1 MDDKEKFI
9 VRISCEPKITPT
21 DIGAKIVDK
30 MLTLRVEK
38 VNESIIS
45 QLRDLMKE
53 KGVNELIAIDESK
66 VLEIVKKAQ
75 AFDVI
80 IAKCVHPLTFA
91 MSSNCKDYNKI
102 VCDSKKL
109 TDEEYDLLKEALL

>member
-21 DIGAKIVDK
+21 DIGAEIVDK

-38 VNESIIS
+38 VNEIVIS

-66 VLEIVKKAQ
+66 VLEMVKKAQ
-75 AFDVI
+75 ALDVLKEDFNLFFN
-80 IAKCVHPLTFA
+80 ANHW
-91 MSSNCKDYNKI
+91 KI
-102 VCDSKKL
+102 DLRKYKQMYK
-109 TDEEYDLLKEALL
+109 EKFDLLKEVLL